1 MNINVN
7 KINTYIFLAFSIF
20 IIVFINKRFLN
31 VYNKVQ
37 TDTKKNLTKYSN
49 YTYLYVP
56 IIFWLASKAN
66 IFELADGYYELYIK
80 KMLSSVNQHETAYR
94 ITDPYVGGI
103 SILAI
108 LIFALIA
115 TAAASGLG
123 NEGVMIYSSVCL
135 MLYFYYHLKQF
146 FGFEKIYTDVM
157 IYIGY
162 AIGFTIVYSSL
173 SSTFFY
179 ILEHMLLNKSMH
191 FFSTYGILVCAIPF
205 IYFLVGK
212 QDVGIYIDKLSFK
225 FSHVLYIILFSIFTG
240 ALSLLFFK
248 LFDALF
254 YFIKNSKYNN
264 LYVLICGFILA
275 FIVKNLGFLSMGPGE
290 SAINEGFQ
298 AVFHNKSN
306 NLQNSQNSQNSQAS
320 DSKPPHQQYINK
332 FNFYSVFG
340 RIIDC
345 IISMGS
351 GLTGGLIIPTMTIGC
366 GLGSILSK
374 YTPIPQENLMYLG
387 MSAFL
392 SPFLDAPIT
401 SGILVNRI
409 CKQNIDTLPYSI
421 SVSCISYLTY
431 KFLKNRFSS

>member
-1 MNINVN
+1 MNININ
-7 KINTYIFLAFSIF
+7 KLNTYIFLAFSIF
-20 IIVFINKRFLN
+20 IIVFINKHFLK

-37 TDTKKNLTKYSN
+37 IDTKKNLVKYSE

-80 KMLSSVNQHETAYR
+80 KMLNSVNQHETAYR
-94 ITDPYVGGI
+94 ITDPYIGGI

-108 LIFALIA
+108 LIFALLA

-123 NEGVMIYSSVCL
+123 NEGVMIYSSICL
-135 MLYFYYHLKQF
+135 MLYMYSHLKQF

-179 ILEHMLLNKSMH
+179 ILEHMLLNNSMH

-212 QDVGIYIDKLSFK
+212 QDVGLHIDKLSFN
-225 FSHVLYIILFSIFTG
+225 FSHALYILLFSIFTG
-240 ALSLLFFK
+240 ALSVVFFK
-248 LFDALF
+248 AFDVLF
-254 YFIKNSKYNN
+254 YFIKKSKYNN

-275 FIVKNLGFLSMGPGE
+275 FIVKNLGFLSMGAGE
-290 SAINEGFQ
+290 SAINESFQ
-298 AVFHNKSN
+298 AVFHNKSK
-306 NLQNSQNSQNSQAS
+306 NSLTSQVQVSDNEPSQ
-320 DSKPPHQQYINK
+320 PQYTNK
-332 FNFYSVFG
+332 LNFYSVFG

-345 IISMGS
+345 IISIGS

-409 CKQNIDTLPYSI
+409 CKQNIDTIPYSI
-421 SVSCISYLTY
+421 CVSSISYLTY
-431 KFLKNRFSS
+431 KFLKNKFSS

>member
-37 TDTKKNLTKYSN
+37 TDTKKNVTKYSK

-66 IFELADGYYELYIK
+66 IFELADGYYELYIQ
-80 KMLSSVNQHETAYR
+80 KMLSSVNQHKTAYK

-108 LIFALIA
+108 LIFALLA
-115 TAAASGLG
+115 TASASGLG

-135 MLYFYYHLKQF
+135 MLYLYYHLKQF

-179 ILEHMLLNKSMH
+179 ILEHMLLNKSTH

-225 FSHVLYIILFSIFTG
+225 FSHALYVILFSIFTG

-248 LFDALF
+248 SFNTLF
-254 YFIKNSKYNN
+254 YFIKDSKYNN

-290 SAINEGFQ
+290 SAINESFQ

-306 NLQNSQNSQNSQAS
+306 NSQNNQSS
-320 DSKPPHQQYINK
+320 DTKPPQPQYTNK

-392 SPFLDAPIT
+392 SPFLNAPIT

-431 KFLKNRFSS
+431 KFLKNKFSS

>member
-1 MNINVN
+1 MNININ

-20 IIVFINKRFLN
+20 ITVFINKRFLN

-56 IIFWLASKAN
+56 VIFWLASKAT

-80 KMLSSVNQHETAYR
+80 KMLSSVNQHKTAYK
-94 ITDPYVGGI
+94 ISDPYVGGI

-108 LIFALIA
+108 LIFALLA
-115 TAAASGLG
+115 TASASGLG

-179 ILEHMLLNKSMH
+179 ILEHMLLNKSIN

-205 IYFLVGK
+205 IYFLIGK

-225 FSHVLYIILFSIFTG
+225 FSHALYVILFSIFTG
-240 ALSLLFFK
+240 ALSLVFFK
-248 LFDALF
+248 SFNTLF
-254 YFIKNSKYNN
+254 YFIKDSKYNN
-264 LYVLICGFILA
+264 LYVLICGFVLA

-290 SAINEGFQ
+290 SAINESFQ

-306 NLQNSQNSQNSQAS
+306 NSRNSQNDQLS
-320 DSKPPHQQYINK
+320 DSKLPQPQYTNK
-332 FNFYSVFG
+332 FNFYSVLG
-340 RIIDC
+340 RLIDC

-366 GLGSILSK
+366 GLGSVLSK

-392 SPFLDAPIT
+392 SPFLDTPIT

-431 KFLKNRFSS
+431 KFLKNKFSS

>member
-37 TDTKKNLTKYSN
+37 TDTKKNVTKYSN

-80 KMLSSVNQHETAYR
+80 KMLSSVSQHETAYR
-94 ITDPYVGGI
+94 VTDPYIGGI

-108 LIFALIA
+108 LIFALLA
-115 TAAASGLG
+115 TASASGLG

-135 MLYFYYHLKQF
+135 MLYLYYHLKQF

-179 ILEHMLLNKSMH
+179 ILEHMLLNKSTH

-205 IYFLVGK
+205 IYFLIGK

-225 FSHVLYIILFSIFTG
+225 FSHALYVILFSIFTG

-248 LFDALF
+248 SFNTLF

-290 SAINEGFQ
+290 SAINESFQ
-298 AVFHNKSN
+298 AVFHNKKNKSMN
-306 NLQNSQNSQNSQAS
+306 TETSVTQE
-320 DSKPPHQQYINK
+320 KYTNK

-431 KFLKNRFSS
+431 KFLKNKFSS